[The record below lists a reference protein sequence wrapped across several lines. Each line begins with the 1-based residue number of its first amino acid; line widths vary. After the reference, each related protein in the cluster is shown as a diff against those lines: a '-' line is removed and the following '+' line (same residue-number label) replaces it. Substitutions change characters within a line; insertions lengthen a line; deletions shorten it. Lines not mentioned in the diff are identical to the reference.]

1 MYSDVPLGVFNFQG
15 LSRVPAP
22 AAAALGL
29 AGALGLAT
37 LAGAALVAA
46 VGLAAVLGLAAAGL
60 ALAAR
65 GVLRFATGL
74 DFAVMLSL
82 PGRADT

>member
-15 LSRVPAP
+15 LARVPAP
-22 AAAALGL
+22 AADALGL
-29 AGALGLAT
+29 AALAE
-37 LAGAALVAA
+37 AALVAA

-82 PGRADT
+82 PGHADT